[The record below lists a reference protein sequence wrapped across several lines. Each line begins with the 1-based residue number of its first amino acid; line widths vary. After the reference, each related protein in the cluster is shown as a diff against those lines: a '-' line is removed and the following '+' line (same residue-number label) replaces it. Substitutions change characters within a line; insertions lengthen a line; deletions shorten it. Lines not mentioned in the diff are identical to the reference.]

1 MSELKNRKK
10 MLFSAV
16 ALTIAAAI
24 AAFAFHQ
31 THDWNAPPSVRDT
44 PNPVSADISSLAAG
58 KAIYQQHCVKC
69 HGETGDG
76 NTRYSKWN
84 TRPAD
89 LTDSKRMSQMKDGEL
104 FWKISEGKRPMPAF
118 KDKLSEKER
127 WHVVNYIRTFSVAAP
142 LPRR

>member
-1 MSELKNRKK
+1 MSESRTRKK
-10 MLFSAV
+10 MLLSAV
-16 ALTIAAAI
+16 ALMIAIAI

-31 THDWNAPPSVRDT
+31 THDWNAPSSARAI
-44 PNPVSADISSLAAG
+44 PNPVSADTSSLAAG

-89 LTDSKRMSQMKDGEL
+89 LTDSKRMSQMSEGEL

-118 KDKLSEKER
+118 KDKLSGKER
-127 WHVVNYIRTFSVAAP
+127 WQVVNYIRTFS
-142 LPRR
+142 L